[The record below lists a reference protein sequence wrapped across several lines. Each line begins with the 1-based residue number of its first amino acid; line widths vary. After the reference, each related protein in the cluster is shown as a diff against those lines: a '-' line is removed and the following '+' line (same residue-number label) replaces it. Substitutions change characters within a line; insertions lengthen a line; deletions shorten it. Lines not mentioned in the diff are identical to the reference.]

1 MNWMQSLYETY
12 EQCAKRGL
20 VGYVSG
26 TKRPLLP
33 ICHITIQAHIEVVI
47 NGDGELRCARL
58 VSKDD
63 AVTII
68 PATESSA
75 SRSGSK
81 PECHPLCDKLQ
92 YLAGDFIQ
100 YGGTVTSGFQR
111 DPSEPYQNFV
121 TLLSDWQSKCRH
133 PKVLAILKYIQKG
146 TLMADLVDKGILKVD
161 SHRRLCAKDN
171 IKPEERRGT
180 IFDILSDQS
189 DAVVRWV
196 VEIQGDTESRVW
208 RDTTVW
214 KSWIKYYLR
223 YRLKVDF
230 HRRLRAKDNIEP
242 EERRGTIFD
251 ILSDQ
256 SDAVVR
262 CVVEIPGDT
271 ESRVWRDTTVWKSW
285 IKYYLRY
292 RSGTRGICFVIGKK
306 RTLTNNHPK
315 YIRRE
320 GDNAKLISS
329 NDTQGFTFRGRFI
342 TDEQACSVSL
352 EASHKAHYA
361 LMWLIDRQGYRDG
374 DLAIVAWAISGATV
388 TVPQPTD
395 DPIATLFGDLP
406 SDDKSIDTA
415 QDVAIRLK
423 KKIAGYRQE
432 IGDRTDVVVMGVDS
446 ATPGR
451 LAVIYYRTLKGSDFL
466 DRIETWHDTCA
477 WRHTYRVIEER
488 DTNGKL
494 YRRRIPFIGAPAP
507 ADIAEAAYGRRLD
520 DRLKQ
525 ATIKRLLPCIV
536 DGQPLPRDL
545 VESAIRR
552 ASNPVVLSDDQKE
565 KVLTIACALYRKYM
579 YGKEQY
585 DMALDETRRTRD
597 YLYGRLLAIADVI
610 EERALYKAEQ
620 NRPTNAIRYM
630 QQFSQRPFR
639 TWKQIHDLL
648 MPYLMRLGGRAYYY
662 KNLIAEVESMFTPED
677 FVSTR
682 SLSGEYLLGFYCQ
695 RQKLLEKRA
704 DDRED
709 DNDGTSI

>member
-1 MNWMQSLYETY
+1 MKKGGSKMNWMQSLYETY
-12 EQCAKRGL
+12 EQCAKGGL

-47 NGDGELRCARL
+47 DGCGNFRRAQL

-92 YLAGDFIQ
+92 YLAGDFVK
-100 YGGTVTSGFQR
+100 YGGKVTSGFQR
-111 DPSEPYQNFV
+111 NPAEPHQNFV
-121 TLLSDWQSKCRH
+121 TLLSGWNSKCLH
-133 PKVLAILKYIQKG
+133 PKVSAILKYIQKG
-146 TLMADLVDKGILKVD
+146 TLMADLVKEGVLLVD
-161 SHRRLCAKDN
+161 HRRLLAKDD
-171 IKPEERRGT
+171 IEPEKRRGT
-180 IFDILSDQS
+180 IFDVLNDQG
-189 DAVVRWV
+189 DAVVRW
-196 VEIQGDTESRVW
+196 
-208 RDTTVW
+208 
-214 KSWIKYYLR
+214 
-223 YRLKVDF
+223 
-230 HRRLRAKDNIEP
+230 
-242 EERRGTIFD
+242 
-251 ILSDQ
+251 
-256 SDAVVR
+256 
-262 CVVEIPGDT
+262 VVEIPGDT
-271 ESRVWRDTTVWKSW
+271 ESRVWRDTKVWDSW
-285 IKYYLRY
+285 IDYYLNH
-292 RSGTRGICFVIGKK
+292 RSGTSEICFVIGEE

>member
-47 NGDGELRCARL
+47 DGCGNFRRAQL

-92 YLAGDFIQ
+92 YLAGDFVQ
-100 YGGTVTSGFQR
+100 YGGKVTSGFQSN
-111 DPSEPYQNFV
+111 PAEPHQNFV
-121 TLLSDWQSKCRH
+121 TLLSDWQSKRPH
-133 PKVLAILKYIQKG
+133 PKVSAILKYIKKK
-146 TLMADLVDKGILKVD
+146 TLMTNLVNANILLVDCHGQL
-161 SHRRLCAKDN
+161 LTKDN
-171 IKPEERRGT
+171 VEPEKRRGT
-180 IFDILSDQS
+180 IFDVLNDQG

-196 VEIQGDTESRVW
+196 VEIPGYTESRVW

-214 KSWIKYYLR
+214 DSWIDYYLN
-223 YRLKVDF
+223 
-230 HRRLRAKDNIEP
+230 H
-242 EERRGTIFD
+242 
-251 ILSDQ
+251 
-256 SDAVVR
+256 
-262 CVVEIPGDT
+262 
-271 ESRVWRDTTVWKSW
+271 
-285 IKYYLRY
+285 
-292 RSGTRGICFVIGKK
+292 RSGTSEICFVIGE
-306 RTLTNNHPK
+306 RQRLTNNHPK

-329 NDTQGFTFRGRFI
+329 NDAQGFTFRGRFI

-432 IGDRTDVVVMGVDS
+432 IGDRTDVVVIGVDS

-545 VESAIRR
+545 VESAVRR
-552 ASNPVVLSDDQKE
+552 ASNPVGLSDDQRE